1 MRKAIIC
8 LTGFLLISAFGIVEA
23 QTFEEWKKQ
32 QQEEFQQFKDER
44 DKAFLKMLK
53 EAWDY
58 IDSDLAPPTFTQPK
72 VDEAPKADENNQPKE
87 SKTITVDTSEA
98 DAPENS
104 EKEKRERDVA
114 PSDNQEKEE
123 KAPVPTP
130 DFNKTAPEMVN
141 PPEESKKDVE
151 KEKESTNPIKKAKE
165 KREKEKNTKD
175 PIPNPDLKTQPNP
188 VKEAVKKLPD
198 GQPIMFVNQP
208 VQMPLTSIFSDVP
221 IREINPEGIS
231 SWWEAMSKKE
241 YEQALSMLKAQQ
253 KALALNDWGLARLT
267 HAYASK
273 TYPQSEPSQN
283 ALTWFLL
290 SKLGFEA
297 RVGYNDNVLYLLMP
311 ANNRLFGIT
320 YYTFDGEKYYI
331 IDFDKPSGI
340 NAQLYT
346 YQGEYPG
353 TPLKMDLYV
362 DRYPNFKADKDQRD
376 ITFAYKGKQYNV
388 IAEFDRSYSDFA
400 AYYPQ
405 TELPVYFTAP
415 ASELLKKSV
424 VNQLKTHLETIPA
437 DEHLDFL
444 LRFIQLGFEYK
455 TDHDQFGYEKF
466 FFVDE
471 IFYYPYS
478 DCEDRSVLFA
488 WLVKELLGKEVVGLK
503 YPGHLATAVEID
515 RPMKG
520 DQFMYKNKRFIVC
533 DPTYINANAG
543 MTMSRF
549 SNEQPKIVEF

>member
-1 MRKAIIC
+1 MRKSII
-8 LTGFLLISAFGIVEA
+8 LLSGLLLFVATDMVQA

-44 DKAFLKMLK
+44 DKAFLEMLK

-58 IDSDLAPPTFTQPK
+58 IDSDLAPPTYTEPK
-72 VDEAPKADENNQPKE
+72 VDEAPKADKDNQPE
-87 SKTITVDTSEA
+87 ETKTITVDTSEA
-98 DAPENS
+98 EEQNKRQKREDQMPDKSTDNEKTDKAPEPKPDLEKPEPETIQTPPKDKEEVKERKPS
-104 EKEKRERDVA
+104 PIEKIKEKRDKERKT
-114 PSDNQEKEE
+114 NK
-123 KAPVPTP
+123 PV
-130 DFNKTAPEMVN
+130 
-141 PPEESKKDVE
+141 
-151 KEKESTNPIKKAKE
+151 
-165 KREKEKNTKD
+165 
-175 PIPNPDLKTQPNP
+175 PNPDLKTQPVPNP
-188 VKEAVKKLPD
+188 VKEKTPEMPKGEA
-198 GQPIMFVNQP
+198 IMFVNQS
-208 VQMPLTSIFSDVP
+208 VQLPLRSIFSDAP
-221 IREINPEGIS
+221 IKEINPEGIS
-231 SWWEAMSKKE
+231 AWWETMSKRE
-241 YEQALSMLKAQQ
+241 YEPALVMLQAQ
-253 KALALNDWGLARLT
+253 KEALGLNDWGLAHLT
-267 HAYASK
+267 NEYAKK
-273 TYPQSEPSQN
+273 TYPAHEPSQN

-297 RVGYNDNVLYLLMP
+297 RVGYNDNLLYLLMP

-331 IDFDKPSGI
+331 IDFDKPTSI

-362 DRYPNFKADKDQRD
+362 DRYPNFEADEDQRE
-376 ITFAYKGKQYNV
+376 ISFAYKGKEYKV
-388 IAEFDRSYSDFA
+388 VAKFDRSYSDFA
-400 AYYPQ
+400 MYYPQ

-415 ASELLKKSV
+415 ASELLRSSV
-424 VNQLKTHLETIPA
+424 IRQLEKHLEEIPQ
-437 DEHLDFL
+437 DEHLNFL
-444 LRFIQLGFEYK
+444 LRFIQLGFDYK

-488 WLVKELLGKEVVGLK
+488 WLVKELLGKQVVGLK

-515 RPMKG
+515 RPLKG
-520 DQFMYKNKRFIVC
+520 DQFSYKDKRFIVC
-533 DPTYINANAG
+533 DPTYVNANAG

-549 SNEQPKIVEF
+549 SNTQPKIVEF